1 MRFLLIAITPE
12 TPSADEPKRICRLI
26 DAGFSYV
33 HLRHPSLNEE
43 GTKRL
48 LEKIPA
54 RYRERVKL
62 HDHHAIAAETGV
74 AGIHLNSRHPS
85 APAGYGGRI
94 SRSCHSIAELSAR
107 NDYEYVFLSPIFDS
121 ICKQGYRSAFA
132 FDALRR
138 EEAVDGQVVA
148 LGGVTAK
155 DISQIRQAGFG
166 GCAFLGYLSEAA
178 DPEEFDRRI
187 RLITDNLE

>member
-12 TPSADEPKRICRLI
+12 TPPADEPERICRLI

-33 HLRHPSLNEE
+33 HLRHPPLSEE
-43 GTKRL
+43 GTRRL
-48 LEKIPA
+48 LEKIPL

-94 SRSCHSIAELSAR
+94 SRSCHSIAELSVR

-121 ICKQGYRSAFA
+121 ICKQGYKSAFNLG
-132 FDALRR
+132 ALRR
-138 EEAVDGQVVA
+138 EESVDGKVVA

-155 DISQIRQAGFG
+155 DIPQIRQAGFG

-178 DPEEFDRRI
+178 EPEELERRI
-187 RLITDNLE
+187 KLIADNLK